1 MQLKLSSDE
10 LLKLEQVDAISYIL
24 LRQKSLG
31 LPISPTTTAKWGRSY
46 QIDIFWVLRG
56 KDATF
61 VPCHTSPVTMFGRS
75 MNRRIGDLI
84 LPDGGRERSSLYH
97 QLLLP
102 AVSVVIALP
111 ITALTPQTA
120 LSAVTHHW
128 SRVVERNQP
137 TCPTYTGGGSRKQT
151 RTGSMLS

>member
-1 MQLKLSSDE
+1 
-10 LLKLEQVDAISYIL
+10 
-24 LRQKSLG
+24 
-31 LPISPTTTAKWGRSY
+31 
-46 QIDIFWVLRG
+46 
-56 KDATF
+56 
-61 VPCHTSPVTMFGRS
+61 

-111 ITALTPQTA
+111 ITALTPQAVVVVVVAVVELVVTLAITALTPQTA

-151 RTGSMLS
+151 RTGSILS